1 MTTERGQPKGSTLQG
16 IQGEGTSTRSKSPR
30 QVFNDKYLELLKQ
43 NGWGGGYNVTT
54 WLVDMCGDHG
64 CVFIL
69 VGYVCIGGYW
79 EFGHDCY
86 LVVGIWVVI

>member
-1 MTTERGQPKGSTLQG
+1 MTTERGQAKGNTLQG
-16 IQGEGTSTRSKSPR
+16 IQGEGTNTRSKSPR

-64 CVFIL
+64 CVFIR
-69 VGYVCIGGYW
+69 VGYFVSVDIGNLDMIVIW
-79 EFGHDCY
+79 SLEF
-86 LVVGIWVVI
+86 VW